1 VASVTDE
8 VSVAPPQGR
17 TGKTR
22 TRKPPSLVGWRLLGY
37 VVFFAAWALAS
48 EYLVSGIRLPSPTDI
63 AGDMREIILHG
74 DFLVHFWATMKR
86 TLICLPMVFVIGAAI
101 GIAMGSSLWW
111 ESFFRDIVTVLL
123 SLPGLIVV
131 LLFILIMGLDPKGP
145 IIAIVVT
152 NFGFVTVQVWE
163 GVKSLPTEL
172 SQMGAAY
179 GVAPLKR
186 IRHIILPA
194 LAPFLFTA
202 FTYAFTLTWKL
213 AMVSELFGGQAGV
226 GFRMRAEFWQFN
238 VSGMLAWALMLF
250 FITLAIER
258 LLLKRLEAHVLRWRE
273 ASF

>member
-1 VASVTDE
+1 
-8 VSVAPPQGR
+8 
-17 TGKTR
+17 
-22 TRKPPSLVGWRLLGY
+22 
-37 VVFFAAWALAS
+37 
-48 EYLVSGIRLPSPTDI
+48 
-63 AGDMREIILHG
+63 MREIVLHG
-74 DFLVHFWATMKR
+74 EFLHHFWATMER
-86 TLICLPMVFVIGAAI
+86 TLISLPMVFIIGAAI
-101 GIAMGSSLWW
+101 GIAMGSSLFW
-111 ESFFRDIVTVLL
+111 ESFFRDLITVLL

-152 NFGFVTVQVWE
+152 NFGFVTVQIWE
-163 GVKSLPTEL
+163 GVKAIPREL
-172 SQMGAAY
+172 GQMGAAY
-179 GVAPLKR
+179 GVSRLKQV
-186 IRHIILPA
+186 RHIILPA

-258 LLLKRLEAHVLRWRE
+258 LFLKRLERHVLRWRE
-273 ASF
+273 VTF